1 MAKAKKPFD
10 QERVLE
16 LWEKGKTIK
25 QIAEAVGCS
34 RVYAH
39 RLLSTKFK
47 AQYQAGV
54 KARRDAREKAKDGGK

>member
-1 MAKAKKPFD
+1 MAKAKNKPYD
-10 QERVLE
+10 QDRVLE
-16 LWEKGKTIK
+16 LWEKGKTIR

-39 RLLSTKFK
+39 RLLSTKYK

-54 KARRDAREKAKDGGK
+54 KERREAREKEKGGK